1 MHQQLFLNRCK
12 ILEKLQN
19 KAKKN
24 PTGGHFD
31 YGRQGTSTTHILQ
44 QILSKLEESYF
55 TFLTP
60 TGFGVSIS
68 CNF

>member
-1 MHQQLFLNRCK
+1 MQDIRKTQD
-12 ILEKLQN
+12 

-24 PTGGHFD
+24 PIGGHFD

-55 TFLTP
+55 TFFNTYR
-60 TGFGVSIS
+60 FWSCIS